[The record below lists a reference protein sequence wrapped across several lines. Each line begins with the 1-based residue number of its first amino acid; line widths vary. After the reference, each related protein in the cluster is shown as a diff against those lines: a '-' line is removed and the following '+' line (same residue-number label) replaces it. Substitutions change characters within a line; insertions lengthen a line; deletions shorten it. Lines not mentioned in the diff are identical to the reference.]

1 MKDLQTLVYKFMEKE
16 EVTLKQ
22 ALMQSSLGACAKT
35 GDLAEIV
42 RGVIYNGYPYND
54 ERKKRISEHLGELL
68 FYWVMMAST
77 TGFPP
82 EQIISEYIGEYIQR
96 TKIMQEEE
104 FRALNTRKKLLE
116 EDQKQARQAEAS
128 ILEMLK
134 YVKAQEKETVQLEKE
149 TSTKLRERA
158 K

>member
-1 MKDLQTLVYKFMEKE
+1 MKDLQNLVYKFMEKE

-35 GDLAEIV
+35 GDLAEIA
-42 RGVIYNGYPYND
+42 RGVIYSGYPYND
-54 ERKKRISEHLGELL
+54 ERKKRVADHLGELL
-68 FYWVMMAST
+68 FYWVMLAST

-82 EQIISEYIGEYIQR
+82 EQIIAEYIASYIQR
-96 TKIMQEEE
+96 TKIMTEEE
-104 FRALNTRKKLLE
+104 FRAIKNRDKLLQ
-116 EDQKQARQAEAS
+116 EDQKTAEAS

-134 YVKAQEKETVQLEKE
+134 YVKAQEQQDK
-149 TSTKLRERA
+149 KLREQV